1 VTGIAVVA
9 PLPLPTMKPVLLLTL
24 TETAAVPPT
33 ATGKVVALFWVV
45 RVKVSV
51 VAVTVRLTVV
61 VIAVLPLVPVTVMA
75 CAPEGNAM
83 LAAVVM
89 VRVTVDGVD
98 PVSETLPGLKL
109 QSAPAGSP
117 AVQLPGVEFGL
128 LDEFAK
134 VTEPVKPLAG
144 VIIML

>member
-1 VTGIAVVA
+1 MTGIAVVA

-61 VIAVLPLVPVTVMA
+61 VVPDELVGVMVIVVG
-75 CAPEGNAM
+75 PDGAM
-83 LAAVVM
+83 L
-89 VRVTVDGVD
+89 G
-98 PVSETLPGLKL
+98 K
-109 QSAPAGSP
+109 
-117 AVQLPGVEFGL
+117 VEI
-128 LDEFAK
+128 
-134 VTEPVKPLAG
+134 VN
-144 VIIML
+144 VIGGADVPSK